1 MPTAARLEKQS
12 SNDSQEPQKLV
23 HNLVEKKIRN
33 LEKRK
38 ARLQELRDLE
48 AKGHELQPEQQIA
61 IKKLEQVVEMIEL
74 MKDLNKSVGEVF
86 SEHNKQQKK
95 LAKKEQL
102 DKQLERQQQELDRIK
117 TIIRFQ
123 DILAR
128 FDSTVRQ
135 DFLKGTKGAI
145 KLSEEELSHLDKLY
159 NITSDLSDKE
169 LESSA
174 EKLLSLAEGKP
185 REAWTGVTFHQLKE
199 LLTKI
204 VNCKYFNSETTTPIT
219 TTLSPSNTNKSNVVT
234 NAKTNDSIKQ
244 YGNQTESSNTK
255 KSTSIQ
261 FQSATNSDV
270 MNFNQLQ
277 SQLNSNISF
286 MRDPIVENELQHK
299 DPAVV
304 AVASVQNYPYHQYG
318 VQTSEQLV
326 SAQISNSIP
335 NSTSSAMNAQ
345 KISNFESVSSIP
357 TQTFTNQ
364 NYAAAY
370 VSVPVTLATVHSL
383 PMPGIV
389 PQELSPHHISSTDLG
404 VGQQLHNYPNHQ
416 NYMDSNQENKHQ
428 NTSQERGT
436 DFHNDDNNGFRNN
449 RMRGRGGNARTNQT
463 NNVNGFGNR
472 PRNANKGSGG
482 FQVGSYGYQKYE
494 NNTNNSSSFGNNFEK
509 GSNSYSGNRGRQQNR
524 GNRTDRGPNNRN
536 FNTNYNTTT
545 TTK

>member
-1 MPTAARLEKQS
+1 MPTAAKLEKQS
-12 SNDSQEPQKLV
+12 SNELQEPQKLV
-23 HNLVEKKIRN
+23 QNLVEKKIRN

-86 SEHNKQQKK
+86 TEHNKQQKK

-128 FDSTVRQ
+128 FDSSVRQ

-159 NITSDLSDKE
+159 SITSDLSDKE

-204 VNCKYFNSETTTPIT
+204 VNSKYFNSETTTTTT

-244 YGNQTESSNTK
+244 FGNQTESSNTK

-261 FQSATNSDV
+261 FQSATNNDV
-270 MNFNQLQ
+270 MNLNQLQ

-304 AVASVQNYPYHQYG
+304 AVASVQNYPYQYG

-326 SAQISNSIP
+326 SAQIANSIP
-335 NSTSSAMNAQ
+335 NSTPSAINAQ
-345 KISNFESVSSIP
+345 KISNYESVSSMSSIP

-364 NYAAAY
+364 NFAAAY

-416 NYMDSNQENKHQ
+416 NFMDSNQENKHQ

-436 DFHNDDNNGFRNN
+436 DFHNDDNGFKNN

-463 NNVNGFGNR
+463 NVNGYGNR
-472 PRNANKGSGG
+472 PRNTNKGSGG
-482 FQVGSYGYQKYE
+482 FQVGSYGY
-494 NNTNNSSSFGNNFEK
+494 NNTNNSSTFGNNFEK
-509 GSNSYSGNRGRQQNR
+509 ASNSYSGNRGRQQNR
-524 GNRTDRGPNNRN
+524 GNRTDRGPNNRT